1 MHIINHVMLC
11 VALPFTLCSK
21 PQACLQS
28 HGLMLRASAQTTL
41 RVRYSPVSCI
51 EGSGIGM
58 HSAKAD
64 DGEAA
69 RESDEVVEAPGTL
82 FVAQLDGRLGSL
94 GGGRL
99 GSSLRSR
106 SGAATVVVAHLGFS
120 PVAARWH

>member
-1 MHIINHVMLC
+1 
-11 VALPFTLCSK
+11 
-21 PQACLQS
+21 
-28 HGLMLRASAQTTL
+28 
-41 RVRYSPVSCI
+41 
-51 EGSGIGM
+51 M

-82 FVAQLDGRLGSL
+82 FVALLDGRLGSL

-99 GSSLRSR
+99 GSSPRSR
-106 SGAATVVVAHLGFS
+106 SGAATVVDLVVAQHLGFS